1 MAFRPRLH
9 PTLLALG
16 APLFAAGAAQAQS
29 SVSLYGLV
37 DLSVGSFQS
46 PGGDSAKG
54 VNSGN
59 MTTSYYGLKG
69 SEDLGSGLKA
79 NFAIEAFMRSDTG
92 ASGRFNG
99 DAYWARSSWV
109 GVSSGYGSLNVG
121 RNTTSLFVNTL
132 IFNAFGDSFGFS
144 PSIRHYFTSGTTTG
158 DTGWSDS
165 LKYTSPRF
173 GGLTMTAHVAAGEG
187 DGGKN
192 GGVSALYFG
201 GPLALGFAWQSVSKG
216 GTLDNTK
223 AWQLGASYDLKAAK
237 LFGQYGN
244 VKNDATGNAY
254 DITGLGASVPAGAG
268 SVLVQ
273 WGKIS
278 PDLTASRTTFSLGYD
293 YFLSKRTD
301 LYAVTMSDKISGLSS
316 GTTYAVG
323 MRHRF

>member
-1 MAFRPRLH
+1 MASRPRLY

-16 APLFAAGAAQAQS
+16 AALSAAGAAQAQS

-46 PGGDSAKG
+46 PGGDAAKG

-99 DAYWARSSWV
+99 DTYWARSSWV
-109 GVSSGYGSLNVG
+109 GVSGGYGSLNVG

-144 PSIRHYFTSGTTTG
+144 PSIRHTFTSGTTTG

-201 GPLALGFAWQSVSKG
+201 GPLAVGFAWQSVSKG
-216 GTLDNTK
+216 ATLDNTK

-254 DITGLGASVPAGAG
+254 DIAGLGASVPAGAG

-301 LYAVTMSDKISGLSS
+301 LYAVYMSDKISGLSS